1 MLLKFK
7 HLICK
12 LLFYGCTRYLPSS
25 SNIGGSIWRTFR
37 LITCKPLLK
46 YCGKKVNIERGAY
59 FGTGKNV
66 MIGDNSGIGVNSFL
80 VGPITIGANVMMGPD
95 VHIYARSHAFS
106 RTDIPMIEQGNQND
120 KPVSIG
126 NDVWI
131 AARVIILPGVSI
143 GNGVILAAGAV
154 ITKNVPDYAIV
165 AGNPAKII
173 RYRKEDKDNFL

>member
-1 MLLKFK
+1 
-7 HLICK
+7 
-12 LLFYGCTRYLPSS
+12 
-25 SNIGGSIWRTFR
+25 
-37 LITCKPLLK
+37 
-46 YCGKKVNIERGAY
+46 
-59 FGTGKNV
+59 
-66 MIGDNSGIGVNSFL
+66 
-80 VGPITIGANVMMGPD
+80 MMGPD